1 MNWEFDSQSFS
12 ELGVRDALRIFGF
25 AVIRNAL
32 DLREVS
38 KVRSELDHAFASPQ
52 LRDLPTMCST
62 EVLKREPIWRML
74 FKDCIVSSLRAAL
87 GPELYYQHDMDVQR
101 NSYGLTGWKRHSG
114 WHMDA
119 GSETGNGYLRAAD
132 YRFVKCGI
140 FLQDFDNGWGGGI
153 RVKPK
158 SHRGLLEANRLKRSL
173 FYSRRVLTRIAMM
186 LCLDVDTFEVSTK
199 AGDFCFFDSRLLH
212 SSTPPSWENIKKIG
226 YDRKPEIRGYW
237 PDIPKDCTKY
247 IIYWDACNAAMV
259 DDFLRNSIKR
269 SESERDGMSEHRF
282 RPAVFTRILSV
293 KYPEDFPEGFIAAAT
308 RCEIGVATLETE
320 GASFYKHKLQTMR
333 LLHS

>member
-1 MNWEFDSQSFS
+1 MSWKFDSEGFS
-12 ELGVRDALRIFGF
+12 ERGVRDALRVFGF

-32 DLREVS
+32 DSREVS
-38 KVRSELDHAFASPQ
+38 QVRSALDRAFASAH
-52 LRDLPTMCST
+52 LRNLPTMCST
-62 EVLKREPIWRML
+62 EVLKHEPIWRML
-74 FKDCIVSSLRAAL
+74 FKDPIVSSLRAAV

-119 GSETGNGYLRAAD
+119 GSESGNDYLRAAD

-158 SHRGLLEANRLKRSL
+158 SHRGLFEDGRLKRSL
-173 FYSRRVLTRIAMM
+173 FYSRRALNRIAMM
-186 LCLDVDTFEVSTK
+186 LRLDVDTFDVPTK
-199 AGDFCFFDSRLLH
+199 AGDLCFFDSRLLH
-212 SSTPPSWENIKKIG
+212 SSVPPSWENIKKIG
-226 YDRKPEIRGYW
+226 YDRKKDVRGFW
-237 PDIPKDCTKY
+237 QDVPQDCTKY
-247 IIYWDACNAAMV
+247 VIYWDACNAAMV

-269 SESERDGMSEHRF
+269 SESEPDGMTEHRF

-293 KYPEDFPEGFIAAAT
+293 QYPIDFPEGFIAAAT
-308 RCEIGVATLETE
+308 ACDLGVASLDTE
-320 GASFYKHKLQTMR
+320 EAAFYKRKLKTMQ
-333 LLHS
+333 LLHP